1 MAATT
6 KRSSGHL
13 WRQFSHGY
21 QRFLGLVPM
30 VSGTRLFL
38 ASTAGILII
47 LSSSSWAHDVVVGY
61 GYGAV
66 VFTIVS
72 WPFVPHLVRHLS
84 WPSHLLIRAVGLL
97 ILSILSGSLGEVI
110 LGRNPQAA
118 GLRQFN
124 WGIAQKL
131 LWQFPLVLPVENL
144 LLIGILAALW
154 RLVRPRGS
162 WTIIL
167 LAITS
172 AFVFGLWHVPFWGWG
187 TLLTIGLTVVPW
199 TLYIIATGDLVVPM
213 ATHLLMD
220 GLAMVSNF
228 SPNPLLRHS
237 ALVLVVVA
245 AIVWGAL
252 SSWWQDL
259 RSATPGSG

>member
-13 WRQFSHGY
+13 WRQFSQGY

-84 WPSHLLIRAVGLL
+84 WPSHLLTRAVGLL

-110 LGRNPQAA
+110 LGHNPQAA

-154 RLVRPRGS
+154 RLGRPHRPLG
-162 WTIIL
+162 IIL

-199 TLYIIATGDLVVPM
+199 ALYIVVTGDLVVPV

-228 SPNPLLRHS
+228 SPSPLMRHG
-237 ALVLVVVA
+237 ALVLVVIA
-245 AIVWGAL
+245 ALVWGAL

-259 RSATPGSG
+259 RRAHPGPG